1 MTDLRWQRI
10 EASTGVGF
18 VILVVVGTIVGGQ
31 PGNGDVVP
39 FFVENRARV
48 LNQSL
53 LFGLASVLF
62 LWFLGTLRQH
72 LASAGGS
79 AVRFSS
85 VAFAGGIVT
94 LGMLLRSGTVVT
106 ALADGVARH
115 APEDVTRALYSL
127 TVQASDLT
135 SFGVATLAGASALA
149 SLRSNAFPTW
159 VGWLGVLLA
168 AALADPRGG
177 RPDRYRSVLERRSL
191 RGGDDRPVPPVG
203 AHRQH
208 RPRSA
213 REPERL
219 KRRVLNAARFRPV
232 TVASC
237 EEMGEV
243 LGRKLGPSS
252 ERGPSEPSATS

>member
-1 MTDLRWQRI
+1 
-10 EASTGVGF
+10 

-94 LGMLLRSGTVVT
+94 LGMLLLSGTVVT

-135 SFGVATLAGASALA
+135 SFGAATCSSPASPSFSARAGTPQAQGPERCSVPAGHRRE
-149 SLRSNAFPTW
+149 LR
-159 VGWLGVLLA
+159 GDG
-168 AALADPRGG
+168 
-177 RPDRYRSVLERRSL
+177 RSVGPEARTFFRTGSFGTHPQPPDSDRRQTEL
-191 RGGDDRPVPPVG
+191 KLDRDHVQSIDLPTDST
-203 AHRQH
+203 H
-208 RPRSA
+208 
-213 REPERL
+213 
-219 KRRVLNAARFRPV
+219 
-232 TVASC
+232 
-237 EEMGEV
+237 
-243 LGRKLGPSS
+243 
-252 ERGPSEPSATS
+252 